1 MQTLMHEF
9 EPRHACPTSITAN
22 GHARETLRRYPSSC
36 SRGGATPTAVMLPM
50 QLHRTPTETYRTI
63 PSCWSRKFQQ
73 DGKIGPLQTVV
84 GGHGAQRL
92 PFMRNPEY
100 HRSRTIDMLPRLP
113 ARLAVPSLVLVS
125 LPKGRQP
132 AKVQDLASSVFN
144 PNRDSGTGSISAGST
159 SAAGSPSIRIPPM
172 SEKRAEASVEA
183 VPCVRACVGAGAP
196 IESDP
201 KQTKGRESVGASCFG
216 P

>member
-84 GGHGAQRL
+84 GGPRRPTPAIHEESGIPWKPNNRHATEATGQTSRSESCVGLTAQR
-92 PFMRNPEY
+92 
-100 HRSRTIDMLPRLP
+100 TP
-113 ARLAVPSLVLVS
+113 AR
-125 LPKGRQP
+125 KGPRP
-132 AKVQDLASSVFN
+132 
-144 PNRDSGTGSISAGST
+144 G
-159 SAAGSPSIRIPPM
+159 
-172 SEKRAEASVEA
+172 
-183 VPCVRACVGAGAP
+183 
-196 IESDP
+196 IE
-201 KQTKGRESVGASCFG
+201 CL
-216 P
+216 